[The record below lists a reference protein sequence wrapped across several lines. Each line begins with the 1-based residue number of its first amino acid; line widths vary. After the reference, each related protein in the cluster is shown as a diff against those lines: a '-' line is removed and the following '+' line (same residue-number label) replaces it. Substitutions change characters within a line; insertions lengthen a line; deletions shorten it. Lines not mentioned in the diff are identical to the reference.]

1 MTISLPQTA
10 ADALRHIHKGA
21 QPTQYLQ
28 ARLIEPT
35 IRRGYPYSSRVNE
48 LGGDDG
54 LDALAVAESG
64 GWHIFVS
71 VGLSDARHEHCMVA
85 DDVTAWDCFFIDL
98 DLKSVKKPYCPETTQ
113 EIVDFLIH
121 DLPVQPTLIADS
133 GSGGVHAYFSLA
145 SPFFLA
151 LPTSRGRLEYTTKGF
166 EKLVHGLANAKR
178 GWRGFDS
185 VADVGR
191 VHRCFYTLNIKP
203 GVERLCRPIWASD
216 AYHDFDDIEQLALD
230 GMERFAAGLEA
241 MRGEAPPERTVTFL
255 DRLAAIDEAWWEDA
269 KERKGKKLKP
279 GDEELLPN
287 PAAIVEGCAFA
298 RRAYDYADVLP
309 EPEWFAALTIFART
323 FGGEI
328 VAHDAS
334 APHPGYTKEA
344 TDKKIA
350 NVLKSEKGG
359 PVSCAHIEHSLSFDG
374 CAGCPFRGRIKSPI
388 NLGERTAHQ
397 VNLLKRTAY
406 VAHTN
411 EMIDLRH
418 TMLDG
423 LEPASFG
430 LAHLHE
436 HFLSSPHHAL
446 LADPLFYKAYARTY
460 RPDKP
465 TGVMKDER
473 GVLMLNYYEAPTFS
487 ADAGSPQAFFDHIDY
502 LVPNERDRGVL
513 IHYLAHLV
521 QKPHQKIRWS
531 IGLVG
536 AQRTGKN
543 WLVDNLMRK
552 LLGVSNVNVVIGSRL
567 GDRFDGAMAGGVL
580 LTVDEVEINGK
591 AEVYERLKTIITQE
605 SRQFERKNKNL
616 EELPTPR
623 GVIFI
628 SNHTHA
634 FFLPKGDGRFFVIDT
649 VDHQHPAG
657 ASYYGP
663 LFDLPPEFVAGV
675 RQALMAID
683 LSGFNPSTL
692 PYDTDAKN
700 RMVENSKSDLANIVQ
715 ECLDERQGPFRRE
728 VVLFEEIRDFISKRM
743 RGRDLSDKR
752 LRDALHAAGMLR
764 DPENR
769 QVRISIEDVAG
780 DRFRLWFVRDVEKYA
795 GLSPKRLADEYY
807 AQRKYN
813 WRCSDEPKDGG
824 GEADR
829 ATNDNAPSQV
839 FANEH

>member
-1 MTISLPQTA
+1 MTTLLPQTA

-28 ARLIEPT
+28 ARFIGK
-35 IRRGYPYSSRVNE
+35 RGYPYSSRIDE
-48 LGGDDG
+48 LGGDEG

-64 GWHIFVS
+64 GWHIFVNA
-71 VGLSDARHEHCMVA
+71 GLSDARHDHCMVA
-85 DDVTAWDCFFIDL
+85 ADVTAWDCFFLDF
-98 DLKSVKKPYCPETTQ
+98 DLKSERKPHCPETTQ
-113 EIVDFLIH
+113 EIVDFLTN
-121 DLPVQPTLIADS
+121 DLPIKPTLIADS

-151 LPTSRGRLEYTTKGF
+151 MPTSRGRLEYTTKGF
-166 EKLVHGLANAKR
+166 EKLVHGLADEKR

-185 VADVGR
+185 VCELAR
-191 VHRCFYTLNIKP
+191 SHRCFYTLNIKP
-203 GVERLCRPIWASD
+203 GVNGLCRPIWVSD
-216 AYHDFDDIEQLALD
+216 SYHEFEDIEQLALE
-230 GMERFAAGLEA
+230 GMQRFAVRLEA
-241 MRGEAPPERTVTFL
+241 IQAEAQPERTVTFS
-255 DRLAAIDEAWWEDA
+255 DRLAAIDDAWWKEA
-269 KERKGKKLKP
+269 KERKGKKPKA

-287 PAAIVEGCAFA
+287 PAAVVEGCAFT
-298 RRAYDYADVLP
+298 RHAYDYADVLP

-323 FGGEI
+323 YGGDM

-344 TDKKIA
+344 TDKKIDQ
-350 NVLKSEKGG
+350 VLRWEKGG
-359 PVSCAHIEHSLSFDG
+359 PVTCAHVEHRLGFDG

-388 NLGERTAHQ
+388 NLGERTTHQ
-397 VNLLKRTAY
+397 VSLLKRVAY

-436 HFLSSPHHAL
+436 RFLSSPHHAL
-446 LADPLFYKAYARTY
+446 LADPLLHKAYARTY
-460 RPDKP
+460 KPDEP
-465 TGVMKDER
+465 TGVIKDER

-487 ADAGSPQAFFDHIDY
+487 AVAGSAKPFFDHIDY
-502 LVPNERDRGVL
+502 LVPNERERSVL
-513 IHYLAHLV
+513 INYLAHLV
-521 QKPHQKIRWS
+521 QKPGKKIRWS

-543 WLVDNLMRK
+543 WLVDNLARK
-552 LLGVSNVNVVIGSRL
+552 LLGETNVNVVIGSRL

-580 LTVDEVEINGK
+580 LTVDEVEINDK

-605 SRQFERKNKNL
+605 TRQFERKNKNL

-649 VDHQHPAG
+649 VDHQHPEG
-657 ASYYGP
+657 AAYYGP
-663 LFDLPPEFVAGV
+663 LFELAPEFVAGV
-675 RQALMAID
+675 RAALMQFD
-683 LSGFNPSTL
+683 LTGFNPNTL
-692 PYDTDAKN
+692 PYDTDAKI
-700 RMVENSKSDLANIVQ
+700 RMVKNSKSDLANIVQ
-715 ECLDERQGPFRRE
+715 ECLEERQGPFRRE
-728 VVLFEEIRDFISKRM
+728 VVTFEEIREFIGKRKP
-743 RGRDLSDKR
+743 GRDLSDKR
-752 LRDALHAAGMLR
+752 LRDALNAAGVVR

-769 QVRISIEDVAG
+769 QVRLTAEDVVG
-780 DRFRLWFVRDVEKYA
+780 DRVRLWFVRNSEKFT
-795 GLSPKRLADEYY
+795 GHSPKLLADEYS

-813 WRCSDEPKDGG
+813 WRAADEPKDDGDDA
-824 GEADR
+824 ADP
-829 ATNDNAPSQV
+829 TNDNTPSQM
-839 FANEH
+839 FANEQ